1 MKVHQ
6 PKAAGTRSARMTFVA
21 VIAAVAVVGAIGAA
35 AALAAPTPATSTNAA
50 PAAAPK
56 TALALPV
63 AAQPHALAAPSAP
76 SASSAPDI
84 RVQLVA
90 DTIATIGAPMAGR
103 LTQFP
108 LHDGDRFKQGQVLAR
123 FECGEKEAALAHAR
137 AVLESRKSV
146 NESKQR
152 LRALGTS
159 SQVEYEVAAAD
170 EKQAAADVQA
180 AQSLVAN
187 CSVSA
192 PFSGRVSAVY
202 AHNYQYLQTGSPL
215 LEVLSDKSLELEM
228 IVPSMWLSWLKP
240 GSALKVS
247 IDETGKTYPA
257 TLDRLSGK
265 VDPVSRSVKVY
276 ARIDNPSESLLPGM
290 SGHAVFTP
298 PAGIA
303 LTSRQ

>member
-1 MKVHQ
+1 
-6 PKAAGTRSARMTFVA
+6 
-21 VIAAVAVVGAIGAA
+21 
-35 AALAAPTPATSTNAA
+35 
-50 PAAAPK
+50 
-56 TALALPV
+56 
-63 AAQPHALAAPSAP
+63 
-76 SASSAPDI
+76 
-84 RVQLVA
+84 
-90 DTIATIGAPMAGR
+90 MAGR

-159 SQVEYEVAAAD
+159 SQVEYQVAAAD

-187 CSVSA
+187 CTVAA
-192 PFSGRVSAVY
+192 PFTGRVSASY
-202 AHNYQYLQTGSPL
+202 AHNYQYVQTGAPL

-228 IVPSMWLSWLKP
+228 IVPSMWLSWIKP
-240 GSALKVS
+240 GSTLKVT

-303 LTSRQ
+303 LTARQ

>member
-6 PKAAGTRSARMTFVA
+6 QGVLTAGKHLAL
-21 VIAAVAVVGAIGAA
+21 AVVMAGAGMA
-35 AALAAPTPATSTNAA
+35 AALAAPASSAAPSSA
-50 PAAAPK
+50 PAAALASVQK
-56 TALALPV
+56 AALALPV
-63 AAQPHALAAPSAP
+63 AAQPQAAPSASP
-76 SASSAPDI
+76 APDI

-187 CSVSA
+187 CSVAA
-192 PFSGRVSAVY
+192 PFSGRVSAAY
-202 AHNYQYLQTGSPL
+202 AHNYQYLQTGAPL

-240 GSALKVS
+240 GSPLKVT

-265 VDPVSRSVKVY
+265 VDAVSRSVKVY
-276 ARIDNPSESLLPGM
+276 ARIDHPSEALLPGM
-290 SGHAVFTP
+290 SGHAIFTA
-298 PAGIA
+298 PAGVT

>member
-6 PKAAGTRSARMTFVA
+6 QEASRVGKRIAGVALVA
-21 VIAAVAVVGAIGAA
+21 VITVAGVA
-35 AALAAPTPATSTNAA
+35 AALAAPASSTLPSPTSTATPKAA
-50 PAAAPK
+50 F
-56 TALALPV
+56 ALPV
-63 AAQPHALAAPSAP
+63 AAQPHASAAPSA
-76 SASSAPDI
+76 ASAPDI

-108 LHDGDRFKQGQVLAR
+108 LHDGDRFKQGQLLAR

-137 AVLESRKSV
+137 AVHESRKSV

-187 CSVSA
+187 CTVAA

-202 AHNYQYLQTGSPL
+202 AHNYQYLQTGAPL

-228 IVPSMWLSWLKP
+228 IVPSLWLSWLKP
-240 GSALKVS
+240 GSALKVT

-276 ARIDNPSESLLPGM
+276 ARIDNPSEALLPGM
-290 SGHAVFTP
+290 SGHAIFAP
-298 PAGIA
+298 PAGVA

>member
-6 PKAAGTRSARMTFVA
+6 QEASRVGKRIAGVALVA
-21 VIAAVAVVGAIGAA
+21 VITVAGVA
-35 AALAAPTPATSTNAA
+35 AALAAPASSTLPSPTSAATPKAA
-50 PAAAPK
+50 F
-56 TALALPV
+56 ALPV
-63 AAQPHALAAPSAP
+63 AAQPHASAAPSA
-76 SASSAPDI
+76 ASAPDI

-108 LHDGDRFKQGQVLAR
+108 LHDGDRFKQGQLLAR

-137 AVLESRKSV
+137 AVHESRKSV

-187 CSVSA
+187 CTVAA

-202 AHNYQYLQTGSPL
+202 AHNYQYLQTGAPL

-228 IVPSMWLSWLKP
+228 IVPSLWLSWLKP
-240 GSALKVS
+240 GSALKVT

-276 ARIDNPSESLLPGM
+276 ARIDNPSEALLPGM
-290 SGHAVFTP
+290 SGHAIFAP
-298 PAGIA
+298 PAGVA

>member
-6 PKAAGTRSARMTFVA
+6 HKAAGKRGARMTFVA
-21 VIAAVAVVGAIGAA
+21 VTTAVAVVSGIGAA
-35 AALAAPTPATSTNAA
+35 AALAAPASSTSHNATSAA
-50 PAAAPK
+50 VPK
-56 TALALPV
+56 AALALPV
-63 AAQPHALAAPSAP
+63 AAQPHAPAAP

-90 DTIATIGAPMAGR
+90 DTIATIGAPMPGR

-146 NESKQR
+146 NESKRR
-152 LRALGTS
+152 LHALGTS

-187 CSVSA
+187 CAVAA
-192 PFSGRVSAVY
+192 PFTGRVSAVY
-202 AHNYQYLQTGSPL
+202 AHNYQYVQTGAPL

-228 IVPSMWLSWLKP
+228 IVPSMWLSWIKP
-240 GSALKVS
+240 GSTLKVT

-298 PAGIA
+298 PVGIA
-303 LTSRQ
+303 LTARQ

>member
-1 MKVHQ
+1 MKVHHQ
-6 PKAAGTRSARMTFVA
+6 RALRAGKLIALVA
-21 VIAAVAVVGAIGAA
+21 VMTGAGV
-35 AALAAPTPATSTNAA
+35 AALAAQA
-50 PAAAPK
+50 PAPAPAPK
-56 TALALPV
+56 ALPLPV
-63 AAQPHALAAPSAP
+63 AAQPHAPAPQS
-76 SASSAPDI
+76 SSSATPDV

-90 DTIATIGAPMAGR
+90 DTIATIGAPMSGR

-108 LHDGDRFKQGQVLAR
+108 LHDGDRFKQGQTLAR
-123 FECGEKEAALAHAR
+123 FDCGEKEAALAHTR

-180 AQSLVAN
+180 AQTLVEN
-187 CSVSA
+187 CSVTA
-192 PFSGRVSAVY
+192 PFSGRVSAIY
-202 AHNYQYLQTGSPL
+202 SHNYQYLQTGAPL
-215 LEVLSDKSLELEM
+215 LEILSDKSLELEM

-240 GSALKVS
+240 GSPLKVS

-257 TLDRLSGK
+257 TLSRLSGK

-276 ARIDNPSESLLPGM
+276 AHIDNPSDTLLPGM
-290 SGHAVFTP
+290 SGHAAFSP
-298 PAGIA
+298 PAGVA

>member
-6 PKAAGTRSARMTFVA
+6 RNASRAGKRLARAAVAAVVTGASAVASLAAPASSPGAIPPAAPKAALV
-21 VIAAVAVVGAIGAA
+21 
-35 AALAAPTPATSTNAA
+35 
-50 PAAAPK
+50 
-56 TALALPV
+56 LPV
-63 AAQPHALAAPSAP
+63 AAQPHAPA
-76 SASSAPDI
+76 ASSAASAPDV

-90 DTIATIGAPMAGR
+90 DTIATIGAPMPGR

-180 AQSLVAN
+180 AQSLVSN
-187 CSVSA
+187 CSVAA

-202 AHNYQYLQTGSPL
+202 AHNYQYLQTGAPL

-240 GSALKVS
+240 GSALKVT

-290 SGHAVFTP
+290 SGHAIFNP

-303 LTSRQ
+303 LTARQ

>member
-1 MKVHQ
+1 MKVHHRRAV
-6 PKAAGTRSARMTFVA
+6 KAAKLIALA
-21 VIAAVAVVGAIGAA
+21 AAVAGAGVA
-35 AALAAPTPATSTNAA
+35 AALAAQA
-50 PAAAPK
+50 PAAAPAQAPAPAPAAK
-56 TALALPV
+56 PAVLPV
-63 AAQPHALAAPSAP
+63 TAAAHAPSAGA
-76 SASSAPDI
+76 SAQPSSAPPDI

-90 DTIATIGAPMAGR
+90 ETMATIGAPMAGR

-108 LHDGDRFKQGQVLAR
+108 LHDGDRFKQGQTLAR
-123 FECGEKEAALAHAR
+123 FDCGEKEAALAHAR

-187 CSVSA
+187 CAVAA

-202 AHNYQYLQTGSPL
+202 THNYQYLQTGAPL
-215 LEVLSDKSLELEM
+215 LEVLSDASLELEM

-240 GSALKVS
+240 GSPLKVT

-257 TLDRLSGK
+257 TLSRLSGK
-265 VDPVSRSVKVY
+265 VDAVSRSVKVY
-276 ARIDNPSESLLPGM
+276 AHIENPSDTLLPGM
-290 SGHAVFTP
+290 SGHALFTP
-298 PAGIA
+298 PAGVT

>member
-1 MKVHQ
+1 MKMHDHRASRAV
-6 PKAAGTRSARMTFVA
+6 KRGALAALAALVAGTGV
-21 VIAAVAVVGAIGAA
+21 A
-35 AALAAPTPATSTNAA
+35 AALAAQTPA
-50 PAAAPK
+50 PAAVPAPAPK
-56 TALALPV
+56 AAVLPA
-63 AAQPHALAAPSAP
+63 AAQLHAPASPSPAASTSPT
-76 SASSAPDI
+76 PDV

-90 DTIATIGAPMAGR
+90 STIATIGAPMPGR

-123 FECGEKEAALAHAR
+123 FDCGEKEAALAHAR

-159 SQVEYEVAAAD
+159 SEVEYKVAAAD
-170 EKQAAADVQA
+170 EKQAAADVEA
-180 AQSLVAN
+180 AQTLVGN
-187 CSVSA
+187 CVVVA

-202 AHNYQYLQTGSPL
+202 THNYQYLQTGAPL

-228 IVPSMWLSWLKP
+228 IVPSLWLSWLKP
-240 GSALKVS
+240 GSPLKVS

-257 TLDRLSGK
+257 TLARLSGK
-265 VDPVSRSVKVY
+265 VDAVSRSVKVY
-276 ARIDNPSESLLPGM
+276 GRIDNPPDTLLPGM
-290 SGHAVFTP
+290 SGHALFSP
-298 PAGIA
+298 PAGVA

>member
-1 MKVHQ
+1 MKVHRQ
-6 PKAAGTRSARMTFVA
+6 DASVAGKRMARAALVALIAGAGAVATLAAQASSTSTSTSPNSPAVAAPKAAF
-21 VIAAVAVVGAIGAA
+21 
-35 AALAAPTPATSTNAA
+35 P
-50 PAAAPK
+50 
-56 TALALPV
+56 LPV
-63 AAQPHALAAPSAP
+63 TAQPHAPAMP

-90 DTIATIGAPMAGR
+90 DTLATMGAPMSGR

-137 AVLESRKSV
+137 AVLESRKAV

-187 CSVSA
+187 CAVAA

-202 AHNYQYLQTGSPL
+202 AHNYQYLQTGAPL

-240 GSALKVS
+240 GSPLKVA

-276 ARIDNPSESLLPGM
+276 ARIDNPSEALLPGM
-290 SGHAVFTP
+290 SGHATFTP

-303 LTSRQ
+303 LTARQ

>member
-1 MKVHQ
+1 MKMHDHRASRAGKLV
-6 PKAAGTRSARMTFVA
+6 ALAAVVAGTGM
-21 VIAAVAVVGAIGAA
+21 AA
-35 AALAAPTPATSTNAA
+35 AFAAQASAPTPAAT
-50 PAAAPK
+50 AAPK
-56 TALALPV
+56 AAVLPV
-63 AAQPHALAAPSAP
+63 VAPPHVPASSAP
-76 SASSAPDI
+76 SASLQPPSPTPDV

-90 DTIATIGAPMAGR
+90 DTIATIGAPMPGR

-123 FECGEKEAALAHAR
+123 FDCGEKEAALAHAR

-159 SQVEYEVAAAD
+159 SEVEYKVAAAD
-170 EKQAAADVQA
+170 EKQAAADVEA
-180 AQSLVAN
+180 AQTFVGN
-187 CSVSA
+187 CVVLA

-202 AHNYQYLQTGSPL
+202 THNYQYVQTGAPL

-228 IVPSMWLSWLKP
+228 IVPSLWLSWLKA
-240 GSALKVS
+240 GSPLKVS

-257 TLDRLSGK
+257 TLARLSGK
-265 VDPVSRSVKVY
+265 VDAVSRSVKVY
-276 ARIDNPSESLLPGM
+276 GRIDNPPDTLLPGM
-290 SGHAVFTP
+290 SGHALFSP
-298 PAGIA
+298 PAGVA

>member
-6 PKAAGTRSARMTFVA
+6 QESVAGKRSPRFSVVTA
-21 VIAAVAVVGAIGAA
+21 IAAVTIVTGIGAA
-35 AALAAPTPATSTNAA
+35 AAFAAPASSTLPSAPLAAP
-50 PAAAPK
+50 PK
-56 TALALPV
+56 AALALPV
-63 AAQPHALAAPSAP
+63 SAQPHAPAAP

-123 FECGEKEAALAHAR
+123 FECGEKEATLAHAR

-180 AQSLVAN
+180 AQSLVSN
-187 CSVSA
+187 CTVAA

-202 AHNYQYLQTGSPL
+202 AHNYQYLQTGAPL
-215 LEVLSDKSLELEM
+215 VEVLSDKSLELEM

-240 GSALKVS
+240 GSALKVT

-290 SGHAVFTP
+290 SGHALFTP
-298 PAGIA
+298 PAGMT

>member
-6 PKAAGTRSARMTFVA
+6 RNASRAGKRLAR
-21 VIAAVAVVGAIGAA
+21 AAVAAVVTGASAV
-35 AALAAPTPATSTNAA
+35 AALAAPASSPGAI
-50 PAAAPK
+50 PPAAPK
-56 TALALPV
+56 AALVLPV
-63 AAQPHALAAPSAP
+63 AAQPHAPA
-76 SASSAPDI
+76 ASSAASASDV

-90 DTIATIGAPMAGR
+90 DTIATIGAPMPGR

-180 AQSLVAN
+180 AQSLVSN
-187 CSVSA
+187 CSVAA

-202 AHNYQYLQTGSPL
+202 AHNYQYLQTGAPL

-240 GSALKVS
+240 GSALKVT

-290 SGHAVFTP
+290 SGHAIFNP

-303 LTSRQ
+303 LTARQ

>member
-1 MKVHQ
+1 MKVHH
-6 PKAAGTRSARMTFVA
+6 PRALKTGKRLALTAAISVA
-21 VIAAVAVVGAIGAA
+21 GVA
-35 AALAAPTPATSTNAA
+35 AALAAQA
-50 PAAAPK
+50 PAPAPIPAPK
-56 TALALPV
+56 PLALPV
-63 AAQPHALAAPSAP
+63 AAAPHMPAAAPSAQP
-76 SASSAPDI
+76 QSAPPDV

-90 DTIATIGAPMAGR
+90 ETIATIGAPMSGR

-108 LHDGDRFKQGQVLAR
+108 LRDGDRFKQGQALAR
-123 FECGEKEAALAHAR
+123 FDCGEKEAALAHAR

-180 AQSLVAN
+180 AQSLVGN
-187 CSVSA
+187 CTVTA

-202 AHNYQYLQTGSPL
+202 THNYQYLQTGAPL
-215 LEVLSDKSLELEM
+215 LEVLSDASLELEM

-240 GSALKVS
+240 GSPLKVT
-247 IDETGKTYPA
+247 IDETGKTYAA
-257 TLDRLSGK
+257 TLSRLSGK
-265 VDPVSRSVKVY
+265 VDAVSRSVKVY
-276 ARIDNPSESLLPGM
+276 AHLEHPSDTLLPGM
-290 SGHAVFTP
+290 SGHAAFTP
-298 PAGIA
+298 PAGVA